1 MDIIKYDILDEL
13 TEPREINAAQA
24 VVEQDVDPKTLLT
37 PEEFYIKLK
46 ELWCTNLFII
56 NLHYDWSPKSV
67 NEIKSRLQEIRN
79 HYLGECEI
87 DVQPVGLY
95 RNRWAIRVETLS
107 GTEEFLVTDG
117 NASYSEPWNI
127 LFKIPVKI
135 GLDKSDRLVKKIC
148 NFFACLYSIIQPYT
162 DETNYE
168 GIVDVRTR
176 LIGGALS
183 NPSKIHS
190 WSFYAHKFTPVSL
203 YENNHDPNVAQT
215 GLTDLN
221 HMTIE
226 LFEAFCRR
234 NAMFDRFLKMRLDDM
249 KSALKNWIGRYSP
262 KTEMIDEE
270 IVRDIVDANNDVFY
284 TQKLEVNNRRYTIIS
299 C

>member
-1 MDIIKYDILDEL
+1 MFELTYDILDEL
-13 TEPREINAAQA
+13 TDPREINAAQA
-24 VVEQDVDPKTLLT
+24 VVEQDVEPEALLT
-37 PEEFYIKLK
+37 PEEFYIKFK

-56 NLHYDWSPKSV
+56 NLHYYWSSKSV

-79 HYLGECEI
+79 HYLGECGL
-87 DVQPVGLY
+87 DVQAVGLY
-95 RNRWAIRVETLS
+95 RNRLTIRGEALS
-107 GTEEFLVTDG
+107 GDEEFLVTDE
-117 NASYSEPWNI
+117 NTSYSEPWNI
-127 LFKIPVKI
+127 LFKIPVRI
-135 GLDKSDRLVKKIC
+135 GLYKSDRLVRKIC

-183 NPSKIHS
+183 DQSNVHS
-190 WSFYAHKFTPVSL
+190 WPFYTHKFAPMNL

-215 GLTDLN
+215 ELTDLN

-226 LFEAFCRR
+226 LFEAFCRI
-234 NAMFDRFLKMRLDDM
+234 NAMFVRFPKMKLDDM

-270 IVRDIVDANNDVFY
+270 IVRDIVDAENDVFY
-284 TQKLEVNNRRYTIIS
+284 AQKLEVNNHRYTIIF
-299 C
+299 